1 MSKIQHFTS
10 DHHGVVAFIDKRE
23 QIHSARCQPR
33 DIEVVDPCPTTL
45 TEREWNDLR
54 EEIAVE
60 IRRNMGEPEIG
71 VRKNLKF

>member
-23 QIHSARCQPR
+23 QVHSARCQPR
-33 DIEVVDPCPTTL
+33 DIEILEPVGITAD
-45 TEREWNDLR
+45 ESDYLR

-60 IRRNMGEPEIG
+60 IRRNMGEAEIG

>member
-1 MSKIQHFTS
+1 MSRIQHFTS
-10 DHHGVVAFIDKRE
+10 DHHGVVDFIDTRE
-23 QIHSARCQPR
+23 QVHSARCQPR
-33 DIEVVDPCPTTL
+33 DIKLVRPTSGSL
-45 TEREWNDLR
+45 TKQDDRDLR